1 MQHSIIYIHTFV
13 HTYVCMFIS
22 TLFIIDTIFNASSAR
37 PHYVAVV
44 VVVVGFATPLP
55 LPLSSLV
62 AR

>member
-1 MQHSIIYIHTFV
+1 M
-13 HTYVCMFIS
+13 CIS
-22 TLFIIDTIFNASSAR
+22 ALFIIDTIFNASSAR

-44 VVVVGFATPLP
+44 VVVAFATPLP